1 MLHRL
6 LIAVVVSAGLA
17 GESVAQTAAPPAATP
32 AVTAPS
38 VANVPRT
45 RDGKPRSKE
54 LRAACR
60 AEADAK
66 GLKGRER
73 SDAAIACFRKER
85 PDLAKRFD
93 CRKEAKAKGLSGKDL
108 SAAVTTCSK
117 T

>member
-1 MLHRL
+1 MLLRL
-6 LIAVVVSAGLA
+6 MIAIIVSAGLA
-17 GESVAQTAAPPAATP
+17 GEALAQAAAPPASAP
-32 AVTAPS
+32 GVASPS
-38 VANVPRT
+38 VAAVPRT

-66 GLKGRER
+66 GLKGRDR
-73 SDAAIACFRKER
+73 NDAAIACFRRER

-108 SAAVTTCSK
+108 SAAVTTCAKS
-117 T
+117 